1 MWPWHT
7 TQHSGINRSTH
18 LQPVRTQNLSKTHKL
33 LMVCLHCPE
42 PHPNSTP
49 LAFPVPP
56 PKKIAETN
64 MAQGSY
70 YLSLGFTKK
79 AKPPKTIKKYPA
91 SLSEIRLNHFTN
103 ASIHQP
109 SRNTTS
115 NGLWNEDGVIG
126 SDPHNF
132 EKVSG
137 KWRKKFATWRTSKQ
151 KMGQASSLTIKNTYI
166 SLASWRPRHYLNH
179 TSISGAEGL
188 EVEI

>member
-79 AKPPKTIKKYPA
+79 AKPAKTIKKYPA
-91 SLSEIRLNHFTN
+91 SLSEIRLTN

-109 SRNTTS
+109 LRNTTS
-115 NGLWNEDGVIG
+115 NGPLEWRWCHWVRSSQLWKGFG
-126 SDPHNF
+126 KMA
-132 EKVSG
+132 EKIRHLKDLQTKNGASLIFDN
-137 KWRKKFATWRTSKQ
+137 KKHV
-151 KMGQASSLTIKNTYI
+151 Y
-166 SLASWRPRHYLNH
+166 
-179 TSISGAEGL
+179 
-188 EVEI
+188 